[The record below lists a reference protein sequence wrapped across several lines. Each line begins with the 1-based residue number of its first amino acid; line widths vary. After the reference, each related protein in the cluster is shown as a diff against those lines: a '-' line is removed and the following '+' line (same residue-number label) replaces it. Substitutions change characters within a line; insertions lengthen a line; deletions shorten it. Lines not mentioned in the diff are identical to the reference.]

1 MVELVKEGKI
11 KYLGLSEPGLTTL
24 ERASV
29 VNPISALQ
37 SEFSLWSRHLK
48 VDILGACKSLGIGFV
63 PYRLLGRGS
72 LTGSIKSCEDFE
84 EGD

>member
-37 SEFSLWSRHLK
+37 SEFSL
-48 VDILGACKSLGIGFV
+48 
-63 PYRLLGRGS
+63 
-72 LTGSIKSCEDFE
+72 
-84 EGD
+84 